1 MRPERCDIQVA
12 RSHHRYASAHLKQ
25 VRSANQAALRYV
37 CLITARTR
45 NVRWPWPTFT
55 LPGHDSLSPARRAPL
70 AESRRPRQHCRLTV
84 MHVHQLRF
92 AEPNPRIFP
101 GPERNLSAE
110 RDEQLIL
117 AGYGHYRAPRG
128 PGQTGGRS
136 GQETSVRLPAQ
147 VQATWWAKARPAA
160 PGRLRRVDLTGKVP
174 DLL

>member
-1 MRPERCDIQVA
+1 MPPERCDIQVA

-45 NVRWPWPTFT
+45 VS
-55 LPGHDSLSPARRAPL
+55 GV
-70 AESRRPRQHCRLTV
+70 RPRQHCRLTV

-136 GQETSVRLPAQ
+136 GQETSVRLPVQ

-160 PGRLRRVDLTGKVP
+160 PGRLRRADLTGKVP

>member
-1 MRPERCDIQVA
+1 VRPERCDIQVA
-12 RSHHRYASAHLKQ
+12 RSHDRYASAHLKQ

-45 NVRWPWPTFT
+45 NVRWPWPAFT
-55 LPGHDSLSPARRAPL
+55 LPGHHSLSQARRARL
-70 AESRRPRQHCRLTV
+70 AGSRRPWQHCRLTAL
-84 MHVHQLRF
+84 HVHQLRF

-101 GPERNLSAE
+101 GPERNLSAQ

-117 AGYGHYRAPRG
+117 AGYGHYRGPRG
-128 PGQTGGRS
+128 PGQTGGRP

-147 VQATWWAKARPAA
+147 VRATWWAKASLAG
-160 PGRLRRVDLTGKVP
+160 PGRLRRVDLAGKVP